1 MPSTSPFTSQGYP
14 FSKDLRS
21 YDAEG
26 LGRAFFA
33 DGLVAEL
40 GNLHLYD
47 TGGWLAGSFTPGPAR
62 GAVVVPRAYNS
73 SPITQW
79 PEAK

>member
-1 MPSTSPFTSQGYP
+1 MPASASPFTSQGYP

-33 DGLVAEL
+33 DGLMAAL
-40 GNLHLYD
+40 GCLHLYD
-47 TGGWLAGSFTPGPAR
+47 AGGWLASAPTVLDAKLCLYQRLAP
-62 GAVVVPRAYNS
+62 
-73 SPITQW
+73 PIH
-79 PEAK
+79 